1 MMKKVYHA
9 PELEI
14 EVYQLDARIA
24 NNCSFKV
31 TFGPGLVDGDGKISD
46 MCDEFG
52 DSWAVAFASTD
63 TSFYEEGT
71 ACTCYYSAGGEGY
84 FSS

>member
-14 EVYQLDARIA
+14 EVYQLNARIA
-24 NNCSFKV
+24 NNCAPV
-31 TFGPGLVDGDGKISD
+31 VHLGPGLVTTDGEILSTCK
-46 MCDEFG
+46 EFE
-52 DSWAVAFASTD
+52 DSWAVPFAITD

-71 ACTCYYSAGGEGY
+71 TCTCYYSAGGEGY